1 MATHPTFG
9 DLRAAV
15 NEEGKVLF
23 LVHDVVDMFG
33 ISPERTCMRVIRS
46 VGKLHW
52 FDFLLEEGGFVSAPM
67 CDEQIFKDLTSDVGE
82 KYDRAMLWL
91 KKVLL
96 PGFKDPFLRK
106 KFLLDEKPVAECK
119 NKNFDI
125 HFYDNVMMVN
135 NQVYLTTNMSQRI

>member
-15 NEEGKVLF
+15 DEEGKVLF

-52 FDFLLEEGGFVSAPM
+52 FDFQLEEGGVVSAPM

-82 KYDRAMLWL
+82 KYDRTMLWV
-91 KKVLL
+91 KKILL

-106 KFLLDEKPVAECK
+106 KFLLDEKPVEECK